1 MSMTL
6 HRALSTLGMAAV
18 FLATV
23 MASAPSPAQALA
35 KVSCKPGVGM
45 RQVDPIVAR
54 GAATSA
60 HMHEFFGNKALL
72 GLAEPEN
79 ATYAQL
85 VGQATA
91 CANPGDSAAYWAP
104 GLLVN
109 GQLAPA
115 GRFTAYYR
123 SFDHKAVGTA
133 GPCPP
138 DLRLVTGR
146 YSWSCHENSTI
157 VKQTTIPDCSTA
169 TGTIVRLTVHYTFPS
184 CWDGSLNDHT
194 TPGNTADYA
203 PSGVTNHLAFF
214 IKNKT
219 GTSCPPGYLIK
230 LPELL
235 ENISWGDG
243 TPGYWIGKQLK
254 LASDGPADAPGST
267 SHADFLQSWGPD
279 ALATMVAECINV
291 APSSTS
297 RCG

>member
-1 MSMTL
+1 MPRELHHREADHHPRLL
-6 HRALSTLGMAAV
+6 HRHGHDRAPDGALH
-18 FLATV
+18 F
-23 MASAPSPAQALA
+23 
-35 KVSCKPGVGM
+35 
-45 RQVDPIVAR
+45 
-54 GAATSA
+54 
-60 HMHEFFGNKALL
+60 
-72 GLAEPEN
+72 
-79 ATYAQL
+79 
-85 VGQATA
+85 
-91 CANPGDSAAYWAP
+91 
-104 GLLVN
+104 
-109 GQLAPA
+109 
-115 GRFTAYYR
+115 
-123 SFDHKAVGTA
+123 
-133 GPCPP
+133 PP
-138 DLRLVTGR
+138 
-146 YSWSCHENSTI
+146 
-157 VKQTTIPDCSTA
+157 
-169 TGTIVRLTVHYTFPS
+169 

-219 GTSCPPGYLIK
+219 GTSCPPGYPIK

-267 SHADFLQSWGPD
+267 SHADLLQSWGPD